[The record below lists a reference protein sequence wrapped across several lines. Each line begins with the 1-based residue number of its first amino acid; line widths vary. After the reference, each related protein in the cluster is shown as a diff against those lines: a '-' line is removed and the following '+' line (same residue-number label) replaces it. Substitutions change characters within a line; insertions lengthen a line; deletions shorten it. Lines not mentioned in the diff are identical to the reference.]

1 VTQDDPLMDYFIQ
14 TLNEEDEDMTSEV
27 ESAEVQD
34 IPRISRDEVFDLE
47 MLRMDEIHGAN
58 ISLSPP
64 LNVLA
69 PSNDS
74 TDKMILDMFQC
85 HYVIHLIRRIRA
97 KELVRL
103 LLGRG
108 LKIFNYDPT
117 TRGEVRSVWLKVPG
131 KRLVVESVGSD
142 QARLFYTA
150 DLHIEVMA
158 LLEDIKHLT
167 FEVIE
172 EPEEPKASI
181 SVLTPEMETINFN
194 LDDPELD
201 VAASYVPEIASQHER
216 AVQKLREGRKG
227 ILLLHG
233 SPGTGKTTY
242 IRHLTKEVY
251 EKDFIFISSDL
262 APQIANPEFTR
273 FLMNNVGCILVIED
287 AEQVMRKRVSGKNT
301 AVSVLLNLG
310 DGLMSDILG
319 VQFVCTFNCELD
331 EIDPALTRKGRL
343 LGNMEFKP
351 LSPEQAT
358 ALATKIGKPFTYT
371 TPTTVA
377 EIYNREG

>member
-1 VTQDDPLMDYFIQ
+1 
-14 TLNEEDEDMTSEV
+14 
-27 ESAEVQD
+27 
-34 IPRISRDEVFDLE
+34 
-47 MLRMDEIHGAN
+47 
-58 ISLSPP
+58 
-64 LNVLA
+64 
-69 PSNDS
+69 
-74 TDKMILDMFQC
+74 
-85 HYVIHLIRRIRA
+85 
-97 KELVRL
+97 
-103 LLGRG
+103 
-108 LKIFNYDPT
+108 
-117 TRGEVRSVWLKVPG
+117 
-131 KRLVVESVGSD
+131 
-142 QARLFYTA
+142 
-150 DLHIEVMA
+150 
-158 LLEDIKHLT
+158 
-167 FEVIE
+167 
-172 EPEEPKASI
+172 
-181 SVLTPEMETINFN
+181 VLTPEMETINFN

>member
-1 VTQDDPLMDYFIQ
+1 MIRASSFFD
-14 TLNEEDEDMTSEV
+14 EEECEHVVDKV
-27 ESAEVQD
+27 ESAEIQD
-34 IPRISRDEVFDLE
+34 IPRISRDEVLDLE

-69 PSNDS
+69 PANDS

-85 HYVIHLIRRIRA
+85 HYVVHLIRRIRA

-117 TRGEVRSVWLKVPG
+117 TRGEVQSVWLKVPG
-131 KRLVVESVGSD
+131 KRLVVESIGSE

-150 DLHIEVMA
+150 DLHVEVMT

-167 FEVIE
+167 FEVIK

-181 SVLTPEMETINFN
+181 SVLTPEMETINFD

-262 APQIANPEFTR
+262 APQIASPEFTR

-343 LGNMEFKP
+343 LGNMEFKA